1 MLSLKHVPSIALSH
15 FCPIHS
21 SYKEAN
27 LTASRKRGKQLSL
40 PSAKD
45 FFSSV
50 FAKSPA
56 TKSLC
61 SDHGNK
67 PCPWDDWRFVLDH
80 EKSKQ
85 ALHLHSAGQIICAES
100 RAGTANYVRKRSSC
114 WDRCIQEKKCYAAI
128 LYSVSKERQLV
139 VQPSHEQ
146 FNFRCLFLHGHWN
159 VSWGPHGAEHTV
171 WLQDV
176 TGGDIGTIMHPGA
189 SDFHLALLLYADEK
203 SLTGISPGPG
213 RTCTKLDTNTVRG
226 KSFLITEP
234 GAFPCDLLLSK
245 KAGKSLLR
253 GKYQTDGHS

>member
-1 MLSLKHVPSIALSH
+1 MLKI
-15 FCPIHS
+15 
-21 SYKEAN
+21 
-27 LTASRKRGKQLSL
+27 
-40 PSAKD
+40 

-67 PCPWDDWRFVLDH
+67 PCPWDDWRLVLDH
-80 EKSKQ
+80 EKTKQ

-139 VQPSHEQ
+139 VQPRHEQ
-146 FNFRCLFLHGHWN
+146 FSFCCLFLHGHWN

-176 TGGDIGTIMHPGA
+176 TGGAIGTIMHPGA
-189 SDFHLALLLYADEK
+189 TDFHLALLHYFSQMK
-203 SLTGISPGPG
+203 SPSQGFLLSQAGPAPNWI
-213 RTCTKLDTNTVRG
+213 RTLSEVRV
-226 KSFLITEP
+226 S
-234 GAFPCDLLLSK
+234 LLLSLGLSLVICCCQK
-245 KAGKSLLR
+245 RLVKACWGGSTKLMAIPRL
-253 GKYQTDGHS
+253 